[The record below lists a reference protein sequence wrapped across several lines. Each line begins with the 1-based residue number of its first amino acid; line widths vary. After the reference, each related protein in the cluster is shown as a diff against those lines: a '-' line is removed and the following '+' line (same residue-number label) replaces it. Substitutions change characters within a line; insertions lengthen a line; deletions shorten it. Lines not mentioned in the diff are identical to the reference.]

1 MLKVNVP
8 KNRLK
13 VALSCQVGKHLDL
26 AKFAIGSAIANSGM
40 IFREDFDICFICWK
54 TSNEVYQWLEDN
66 KFWYIVLD
74 WEKETDQSFHHL
86 LYNGWRAGYEQAYQ
100 FSDFHVPIATDHYFF
115 KDWLKNLYADRV
127 EDGIVS
133 CTLVERGKCFSLH
146 PTCDLG
152 VTTDEDFDFDKAS
165 QVYTL
170 LHENARVEDMYDGKY
185 HLDHGIQHKNG
196 HKVIRQDAM
205 PFIISKE
212 TYAKVGPMK
221 DFDDFGTTGDTAMF
235 QDIKSCGMRLY
246 RSCSS
251 ISYHVGAVE
260 TNRNAT
266 QKQ

>member
-26 AKFAIGSAIANSGM
+26 AKFAIDSAIANSGM

-86 LYNGWRAGYEQAYQ
+86 LYNGWRAGYEQAYE

-115 KDWLKNLYADRV
+115 HNWLINLYKHRTDL
-127 EDGIVS
+127 GIVS
-133 CTLVERGKCFSLH
+133 ATLVERGHTFSLH
-146 PTCDLG
+146 PKCDLG
-152 VTTDEDFDFDKAS
+152 ITAEGEFDYDKAA
-165 QVYTL
+165 QVFSML
-170 LHENARVEDMYDGKY
+170 FLDKRVEDKY
-185 HLDHGIQHKNG
+185 NGRYHIDHGIDKDGNVRMDG
-196 HKVIRQDAM
+196 M
-205 PFIISKE
+205 PFIISDL
-212 TYAKVGPMK
+212 TYDLIGPMP
-221 DFDDFGTTGDTAMF
+221 DFNQYGTTGDTAMF
-235 QDIKSCGMRLY
+235 DKCIDMDFPRYLSR
-246 RSCSS
+246 SS

-260 TNRNAT
+260 TNRNKGT
-266 QKQ
+266 